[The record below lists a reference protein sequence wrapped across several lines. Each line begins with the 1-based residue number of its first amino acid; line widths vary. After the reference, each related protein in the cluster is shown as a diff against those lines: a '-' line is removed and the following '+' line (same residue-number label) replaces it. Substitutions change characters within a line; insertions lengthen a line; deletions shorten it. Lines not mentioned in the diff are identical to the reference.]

1 MMNRQKIKK
10 DFFTFDDVMHA
21 YMQCRRHKRNA
32 LSSIEFERNFVPK
45 LMKLTDEINAYKWRP
60 GRYKCFPVL
69 KPRLREI
76 WAAPFKDRIIHHL
89 IHNELQNEFEKHY
102 IDQSY
107 SCIRGR
113 GTTKCIRDA
122 FRGCRSITKNFTG
135 EAFYIKLDIK
145 SFFVSIKKDIL
156 WDIVRQRVDENC
168 LLGELVKTVMFHDIT
183 KNPRIVHPDLLK
195 RVPSH
200 KSLFDNNYEK
210 QGLPIGN
217 LTSQFFSNI
226 YLDGLDQY
234 CKHDLKLK
242 YYYRYADDILIL
254 IPDSKVAN
262 NIVSKINAWLLKN
275 RGLKINQDK
284 TIINRIRLGV
294 KFLGGRLFYHYKIP
308 SNLTFEKIKVSTN
321 KFKRNIFSQKLFAT
335 ANSYL
340 GVGSV
345 YDIRAFCARIL
356 DKNRLDLIYDNDGKK
371 IFYL

>member
-1 MMNRQKIKK
+1 MRPKISKNH
-10 DFFTFDDVMHA
+10 FTFDEVLHA
-21 YMQCRRHKRNA
+21 YMQCRIHKRNTKTA
-32 LSSIEFERNFVPK
+32 TDFERNFVPK
-45 LMKLTDEINAYKWRP
+45 LLKLTDDINNYRWRP

-89 IHNELQNEFEKHY
+89 IHNEIREEFEKHY

-113 GTTKCIRDA
+113 GTTKCINDA
-122 FRGCRSITKNFTG
+122 FRGCRRITKNFTTD
-135 EAFYIKLDIK
+135 AFFIKLDIK
-145 SFFVSIKKDIL
+145 SFFVSIKKDVL
-156 WDIVRQRVDENC
+156 WDIIRQRVDENS
-168 LLGELVKTVMFHDIT
+168 LLGELVRRVLFHDIT
-183 KNPRIVHPDLLK
+183 KNPRRVNQHLLR
-195 RVPSH
+195 RVPPH
-200 KSLFDNNYEK
+200 KSLFHNDFEK

-234 CKHDLKLK
+234 CKHVLKLK
-242 YYYRYADDILIL
+242 YYFRYADDILIL
-254 IPDSKVAN
+254 IPDSRVARG
-262 NIVSKINAWLLKN
+262 IVSNINAWLQNN
-275 RGLKINQDK
+275 RGLTINPDK

-308 SNLTFEKIKVSTN
+308 SNLTFEKIKFSA
-321 KFKRNIFSQKLFAT
+321 KQFKRNIFNRKALAT

-340 GVGSV
+340 GHVAM
-345 YDIRAFCARIL
+345 YDIRAFCAKVL
-356 DKNRLDLIYDNDGKK
+356 DKNRLDLIYDNDGRK

>member
-1 MMNRQKIKK
+1 MQAKIKK
-10 DFFTFDDVMHA
+10 DFFTFDEVLHA
-21 YMQCRRHKRNA
+21 YMQCRIHKRNSKTA
-32 LSSIEFERNFVPK
+32 IDFEKNFVPK
-45 LMKLTDEINAYKWRP
+45 LMKLTDEINAHKWHP

-69 KPRLREI
+69 HPRLREI
-76 WAAPFKDRIIHHL
+76 WAAPFKDRVVHHL
-89 IHNELQNEFEKHY
+89 IHNELRAEFEKHY

-135 EAFYIKLDIK
+135 EAFFIKLDIK

-183 KNPRIVHPDLLK
+183 KNPRRVNPNLLN
-195 RVPSH
+195 RVPPH
-200 KSLFDNNYEK
+200 KSLFHNDFGK

-234 CKHDLKLK
+234 CKHVLKLK

-262 NIVSKINAWLLKN
+262 NIVSKINAWLAKN
-275 RGLKINQDK
+275 RGLTINADK

-308 SNLTFEKIKVSTN
+308 NNMMFEKIRASARD
-321 KFKRNIFSQKLFAT
+321 FKRNVFNRKLLAT

-340 GVGSV
+340 GHGSIFN
-345 YDIRAFCARIL
+345 IRAFCARIL